1 MKPTM
6 LAMFGDEPES
16 AGMVEEQLVQL
27 AGSQKVGAVQSLT
40 AKLASMSWGA
50 QMRPQCL

>member
-6 LAMFGDEPES
+6 LAMFAGEPEL

-27 AGSQKVGAVQSLT
+27 AGSQKVAPV
-40 AKLASMSWGA
+40 
-50 QMRPQCL
+50 